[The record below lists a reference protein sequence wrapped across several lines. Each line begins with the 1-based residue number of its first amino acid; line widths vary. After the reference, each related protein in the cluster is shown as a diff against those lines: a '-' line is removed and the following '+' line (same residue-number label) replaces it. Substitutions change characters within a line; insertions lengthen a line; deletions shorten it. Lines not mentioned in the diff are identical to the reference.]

1 MTLTQ
6 EEKIKTGKRLADVLK
21 LKSHYAYAK
30 DEENLRYDT
39 AWGTKTALGV
49 YETINRIIEE
59 KGKV

>member
-6 EEKIKTGKRLADVLK
+6 EEKIQTGKKLAEVLK
-21 LKSHYAYAK
+21 LPCHYAYAK
-30 DEENLRYDT
+30 DEENMRYNT
-39 AWGTKTALGV
+39 AWGTKTALGL